1 MASPL
6 EVFRKPH
13 AVRVFG
19 KNTLVKGVITPG
31 PALESS
37 LTCSVQRIGSTQQ
50 EQITA
55 RGKRVSDFRRI
66 YTDKRLPI
74 TEEAVTG
81 SSVRVP
87 EPFDLVMADGSV
99 IDVVDGEGP
108 AGQVMIDGIWYEV
121 DQRHPMQNGVINHFQ
136 YLLVRVM
143 RNDQSL

>member
-6 EVFRKPH
+6 DVFRKPH

-19 KNTLVKGVITPG
+19 QNTLIKGVMTPG
-31 PALESS
+31 PVLETT

-50 EQITA
+50 QLITA

-66 YTDKRLPI
+66 YTDKKLPI

-87 EPFDLVMADGSV
+87 EAYDLILDDGSV
-99 IDVVDGEGP
+99 IDIIDGKGP

-121 DQRHPMQNGVINHFQ
+121 DQRHPMQNGVINHYQ
-136 YLLVRVM
+136 YLLVRVLH
-143 RNDQSL
+143 NDQSL